1 MAEIG
6 MEDSIRMLI
15 IRVTEFTNGLVIIR
29 NAGLSFFQGINTL
42 DHLDEFNELITIYRR
57 SFAELTTQK
66 AAKSINK
73 AELDEFESF
82 KKEMAPY
89 LDKIEKNLRAVGY

>member
-6 MEDSIRMLI
+6 MEDRIRMLI
-15 IRVTEFTNGLVIIR
+15 IKVTEFTNGLVIVR

-42 DHLDEFNELITIYRR
+42 DN
-57 SFAELTTQK
+57 
-66 AAKSINK
+66 
-73 AELDEFESF
+73 LDEFESF